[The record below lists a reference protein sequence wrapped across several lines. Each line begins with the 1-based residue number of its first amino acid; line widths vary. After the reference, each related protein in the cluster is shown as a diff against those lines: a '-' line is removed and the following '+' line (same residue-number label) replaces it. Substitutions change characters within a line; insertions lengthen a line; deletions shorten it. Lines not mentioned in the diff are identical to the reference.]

1 MNLSLLQF
9 LVIGSAILLLVILI
23 DAWRRNKLRIFHVLI
38 FGLSLVAVVI
48 VSLYPNLLQKI
59 ADVVWV
65 SKWSDF
71 LVYMAIIFL
80 VFVFFSLLQ
89 NLIEQQQEMT
99 RLCTAQAIRNYH
111 IHNIVL
117 SDNISKWHKDNY
129 VFLIRAYNEASV
141 LRSVIDEIIDAGFQ
155 KIIIINDGSSDD
167 TEWVIAKII
176 HDCNTQATIIWLHH
190 LINRWPWAANKTLFE
205 FVRRHGEVLN
215 ADRYVT
221 YDADGQM
228 NIADMERFMQHADKK
243 LYDVIIG
250 SRFVSGAS
258 AHNMPFIRRVILYW
272 ARIVTYI
279 FNGIWISDVSTWYR
293 MYHKDAI
300 HKITIYSDRFSYQ
313 NDIIDALSQHK
324 MRFVEIPVHIKYT
337 DYSLNKGQSNL
348 SAIKILMRLIYSS
361 LFHR

>member
-1 MNLSLLQF
+1 
-9 LVIGSAILLLVILI
+9 
-23 DAWRRNKLRIFHVLI
+23 
-38 FGLSLVAVVI
+38 
-48 VSLYPNLLQKI
+48 
-59 ADVVWV
+59 
-65 SKWSDF
+65 
-71 LVYMAIIFL
+71 MAIIFL

-99 RLCTAQAIRNYH
+99 RLCTAQAIRHYH
-111 IHNIVL
+111 IHNVIT
-117 SDNISKWHKDNY
+117 SDDISKWYKHNY

-141 LRSVIDEIIDAGFQ
+141 LRSVIDDIVNAGFS
-155 KIIIINDGSSDD
+155 KIIIVNDGSSDN
-167 TEWVIAKII
+167 TEWVITKAI
-176 HDCNTQATIIWLHH
+176 HDYNTQATIIDLHH

-205 FVRRHGEVLN
+205 FVRRYDDMLN

-228 NIADMERFMQHADKK
+228 NIADMERFIEYADHN

-258 AHNMPFIRRVILYW
+258 AHNMPFVRKMILYW
-272 ARIVTYI
+272 ARIITYI

-300 HKITIYSDRFSYQ
+300 RKIRIYSDRFSYQ
-313 NDIIDALSQHK
+313 NDIIDALGQYNMK
-324 MRFVEIPVHIKYT
+324 FIEIPVHIHYT
-337 DYSLNKGQSNL
+337 DYSLSKGQSNL

-361 LFHR
+361 LFRR